1 MSIIKKFVNI
11 FSKNKEILEE
21 MKWSM
26 SFEEKGILLSSNKDL
41 NELEDI
47 KDLLIMYETAGYA
60 RIRNLFAFLF

>member
-26 SFEEKGILLSSNKDL
+26 SFEERGILLSSNKDI
-41 NELEDI
+41 NELENI
-47 KDLLIMYETAGYA
+47 KDNT
-60 RIRNLFAFLF
+60 